1 MFTIVMNDDP
11 VLARPPS
18 PRLPRTISLGSPDE
32 ETEALRLHAPGPAQ
46 AQADGS
52 PLSPVPG
59 PCARVTT
66 LSPLSVPGH
75 SVDPGLAGLLGR
87 RAPRSKQPFLVTFF
101 RASPSPVRAPR
112 AARPLK
118 RRPPKKTNELP
129 HANRLPG
136 IFGEVRGGPGAG
148 PENSSGGQNH
158 PGRLQA
164 CAHPPALS

>member
-1 MFTIVMNDDP
+1 MAVLTTVTNDA

-18 PRLPRTISLGSPDE
+18 PISLGPSPSGLQMRKQ
-32 ETEALRLHAPGPAQ
+32 ALHLRAPGPVQ
-46 AQADGS
+46 ALAEGS
-52 PLSPVPG
+52 PLYPVPG
-59 PCARVTT
+59 PCLRVTA
-66 LSPLSVPGH
+66 LSPLSNPGH

-112 AARPLK
+112 GARPLK

-129 HANRLPG
+129 HSNRLPG

-148 PENSSGGQNH
+148 PKNNSGGQNP
-158 PGRLQA
+158 PGPL
-164 CAHPPALS
+164 